1 MLLKTQMEALQ
12 VSANYPF
19 LHYNDTNMIHIMA
32 NSENTSSKMIVQ
44 GGMVHLLKLHYLWSN
59 YKLANFSIVDLSF
72 FMSGF

>member
-44 GGMVHLLKLHYLWSN
+44 GGMVYLLKLHYLWSN
-59 YKLANFSIVDLSF
+59 YKLDNFSIVDLSF